1 MPLTSRSRRECASA
15 LQLLVSL
22 CAMLTA
28 LALALPVSS
37 AQTSSQCG
45 GSVQR
50 VFLNVSSYEILGLAV
65 GTDGTVLFA
74 DLETNP
80 MYPHFGGRVVLL
92 SPNGTL
98 LAAYPNASNPLASNY
113 TFNVASSV
121 ALDGAGRIYAADE
134 VGGSGG
140 DGAQPRV
147 VVLSPTGSLIAT
159 FPDNSS
165 AATGGYNFSGV
176 VDVAVDV
183 QGRIYVVDAGN
194 GGAPAGDE
202 GRVVVLSPNGTLLYT
217 FPDVSRPIT
226 AGYTFTSIIGLAID
240 RVSGNVVVNE
250 EYEDPTTGSNGRVVV
265 LSSQVQLLHTFPNAS
280 SPSTSGYVFDDA
292 YGVAVDGQRNIY
304 VGDSSTITGTG
315 VGRVV
320 VLSPNGTLLYT
331 FPSNTSCNAT
341 SSYGFFHVFDVD
353 VDSAGNIYVSTG
365 STPVGDG
372 PAFAQIVVLNPI
384 SNGACCAAPASSS
397 TARPFSSSVAS
408 SSVVSSSAHSSS
420 VSSSA
425 VSSSV
430 VSSSAVSSS
439 TVSSSAMSSSTVSS
453 SAMSSSTVSSSAL
466 SSSAVSSSSSSSTG
480 VASVYSDP
488 RFVGFWGQSFYVS
501 GVVGG
506 VYSLLSDACVQVN
519 GYVVQ
524 LQSVSCPVL
533 DGRKIERCFDEQ
545 GTYFAVLAVQVQG
558 GTYVRLTGG
567 AAQDGFHS
575 VSVNDQRSL
584 AVGERYEAK
593 SRRHGVTGVVQVHTT
608 NTTTTTTTTI
618 NNTNT
623 TTNNT
628 NDSTTN
634 NTNTTSTTLS
644 VHRTSTHRV
653 LITAGLYSLTIDSV
667 DQYVDLTQLDVS
679 SWDELLSARH
689 QPDGLL
695 GRTWNDQLDTTSSD
709 AEVERYRTQRDDILA
724 CATHTQHDRFCT
736 AGRRGEPQTDAAAA

>member
-1 MPLTSRSRRECASA
+1 
-15 LQLLVSL
+15 
-22 CAMLTA
+22 ML
-28 LALALPVSS
+28 
-37 AQTSSQCG
+37 
-45 GSVQR
+45 
-50 VFLNVSSYEILGLAV
+50 
-65 GTDGTVLFA
+65 
-74 DLETNP
+74 
-80 MYPHFGGRVVLL
+80 
-92 SPNGTL
+92 
-98 LAAYPNASNPLASNY
+98 
-113 TFNVASSV
+113 
-121 ALDGAGRIYAADE
+121 
-134 VGGSGG
+134 
-140 DGAQPRV
+140 
-147 VVLSPTGSLIAT
+147 VLSP
-159 FPDNSS
+159 
-165 AATGGYNFSGV
+165 
-176 VDVAVDV
+176 
-183 QGRIYVVDAGN
+183 QG
-194 GGAPAGDE
+194 
-202 GRVVVLSPNGTLLYT
+202 
-217 FPDVSRPIT
+217 
-226 AGYTFTSIIGLAID
+226 
-240 RVSGNVVVNE
+240 
-250 EYEDPTTGSNGRVVV
+250 
-265 LSSQVQLLHTFPNAS
+265 QLLHTFPNAS
-280 SPSTSGYVFDDA
+280 SPSTSGYAFDGT
-292 YGVAVDGQRNIY
+292 YCVAVGGPGNIY
-304 VGDSSTITGTG
+304 VGGFNIVVGTG

-320 VLSPNGTLLYT
+320 VLSPNGTLLHT
-331 FPSNTSCNAT
+331 LPDASCNAT
-341 SSYGFFHVFDVD
+341 SSYGFYHVYAVD
-353 VDSAGNIYVSTG
+353 LDSASNIYISTLSSTG
-365 STPVGDG
+365 LEG
-372 PAFAQIVVLNPI
+372 PEFTQIVVLNPI

-430 VSSSAVSSS
+430 VSSSAV
-439 TVSSSAMSSSTVSS
+439 SSSTVSS

-533 DGRKIERCFDEQ
+533 DGRKMKRCFDEQ

-608 NTTTTTTTTI
+608 NTTTTTTTTT
-618 NNTNT
+618 NNTNNTTNNTNTTITTTT

-628 NDSTTN
+628 NNTTNNTNNSTTN

-736 AGRRGEPQTDAAAA
+736 AGRHGEPQTDAAAA